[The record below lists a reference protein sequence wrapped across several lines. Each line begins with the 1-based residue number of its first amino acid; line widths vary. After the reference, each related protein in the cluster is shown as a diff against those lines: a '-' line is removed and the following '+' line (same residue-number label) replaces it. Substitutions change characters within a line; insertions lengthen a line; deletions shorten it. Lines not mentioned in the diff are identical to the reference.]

1 MVQGGGRGAVTW
13 GDQETGGV
21 GGPVSVH
28 KAAGSLLHL

>member
-1 MVQGGGRGAVTW
+1 VVTW
-13 GDQETGGV
+13 GDQGRGEV

>member
-1 MVQGGGRGAVTW
+1 MVLGDGRGVVTW
-13 GDQETGGV
+13 GDQGRGGV